1 MNIDP
6 VALSRWLA
14 LVAPI
19 VAAFGF
25 FLAILKYF
33 NDRTAE
39 RERRLLEA
47 NKPFLDRQLE
57 LYFEAVRT
65 ARTIATS
72 GDPAAVAAATTR
84 FFELYWGELALVEDE
99 AVEGAMVAFSNALD
113 RPAPADELKLFSL
126 ALAHACRE
134 SLAQSWKAPAWK
146 GHSRS
151 AGDAEPALDGAGQS
165 TDPA

>member
-1 MNIDP
+1 MNVDP
-6 VALSRWLA
+6 DALSRWLA

-25 FLAILKYF
+25 FLAVLKYF

-39 RERRLLEA
+39 RERRLFEA

-84 FFELYWGELALVEDE
+84 FWELYWGDLALVEDE
-99 AVEGAMVAFSNALD
+99 DVEGAMVCFCEALENS
-113 RPAPADELKLFSL
+113 APAAELKHCSL
-126 ALAHACRE
+126 ALAHVCRE
-134 SLAQSWKAPAWK
+134 SLAKSWKAPAWK
-146 GHSRS
+146 SHYRS
-151 AGDAEPALDGAGQS
+151 AGRAQAAPDAAGS
-165 TDPA
+165 